1 MEEETIVERL
11 PDKSR
16 SLRKTSVKKRLQTEL
31 NKKTSKVKDNVSK
44 KRKLTKYRRKAANAK
59 ERERMKKMN
68 DVFAT
73 LKSVIPSDKKDDLE
87 EEKETKVT
95 TLRSAIHYINF
106 LKQLLKDCDNGL
118 LDKNNFNLEDAKIS
132 EQNIVV
138 EPKLKESSKKKNVKK
153 KICKPLKSLEK
164 SRRPIILDKKW
175 TNYSSQFLEHKFSIP
190 KDENEHQIDISYP
203 NSLLHPL
210 PDISTFNQTNHYTTS
225 SFSSPR
231 DVNEISLHI
240 SLLESENIID
250 TDNYYLMQYMSMTD
264 QDLIENVTIENIRIK
279 SLI

>member
-1 MEEETIVERL
+1 MEEETIVERI

-31 NKKTSKVKDNVSK
+31 NKKRSRVKDNVPK

-59 ERERMKKMN
+59 ERARMEKMN

-95 TLRSAIHYINF
+95 TLRSAIHYINY
-106 LKQLLKDCDNGL
+106 LKQLIDDCDNGL
-118 LDKNNFNLEDAKIS
+118 LDKNDLNLEDAKIS
-132 EQNIVV
+132 EHNNVV
-138 EPKLKESSKKKNVKK
+138 EPKLESSKTKNVKK

-164 SRRPIILDKKW
+164 SRRPIILDNKW

-190 KDENEHQIDISYP
+190 KDENEHKIDSPYQ
-203 NSLLHPL
+203 SSMLHPL

-250 TDNYYLMQYMSMTD
+250 TDNYYLMQDMSMTD
-264 QDLIENVTIENIRIK
+264 QDLIENVNVENI
-279 SLI
+279 